1 MLGDVSEYVQERK
14 GFWHE
19 PDGISTNEAIALEAW
34 AKSAH
39 DVLEEVAA
47 VYHDVVS
54 EASFAERIQWASGIH
69 TTRPPERWLRKL
81 LAPLAVVHHQHGHP
95 PLTALIVDD
104 RGWVGERYEDL
115 LRAVEELPII
125 DASARERHA
134 ARARLACYQW
144 AGSAPEGG
152 GYPAEVTTGRA
163 RSARAPRTSAP
174 RTPGVPGAARAAK
187 APTQPKEPAAP
198 KRVAASDRPINV
210 CPRCFMAVPAT
221 GLCDNCD

>member
-1 MLGDVSEYVQERK
+1 MLGLVSEYVQERK

-19 PDGISTNEAIALEAW
+19 PDGTSTNEAIALEAW

-54 EASFAERIQWASGIH
+54 EETFAERIQWASGIH

-95 PLTALIVDD
+95 PLTALVVDQ

-115 LRAVEELPII
+115 LRAVDELPIV

-152 GYPAEVTTGRA
+152 GYPAEVPTGRA
-163 RSARAPRTSAP
+163 RSSRSSSPRATGAPRAPRAP
-174 RTPGVPGAARAAK
+174 R
-187 APTQPKEPAAP
+187 APKQPAAP
-198 KRVAASDRPINV
+198 KRVAASDRPVTV